1 MIARGLLG
9 HWLFA
14 TSAERRLLPDARL
27 NEATPW
33 VLAIMMFVTVTVAAA
48 ALALANGARLVAA
61 GVEHRYTLQL
71 DGGPAAAVAVA
82 PAIARIGGVTSV
94 RSVGEED
101 MRRTLERWLGSAA
114 LADELEL
121 PGLVELELAPGA
133 SAQAVASAAARR
145 WPGARLIAHG
155 ETLQPLLASLRAL
168 RLLAWG
174 LVLLMAAATAAA
186 VVLAARGALDTNRA
200 TIDVLHGIGATD
212 RQIVRLF
219 ERRIA
224 IDALVGG
231 LAGALAAGAVLA
243 LILGGSAALVDDL
256 AGGPA
261 LRPADV
267 ALLALLPLAGALLAT
282 LVARA
287 AVLRALRRAL

>member
-1 MIARGLLG
+1 MARRLPR

-14 TSAERRLLPDARL
+14 TPAERRLLPDARL
-27 NEATPW
+27 HEATAW

-48 ALALANGARLVAA
+48 GLALANATRLVAA

-71 DGGPAAAVAVA
+71 GGGPAAAASAVGALGELPGVAS
-82 PAIARIGGVTSV
+82 ARA
-94 RSVGEED
+94 VGEGD

-121 PGLVELELAPGA
+121 PAIVEIELAPGA
-133 SAQAVASAAARR
+133 SPRSVGLAAARAH
-145 WPGARLIAHG
+145 PGARLVAHG
-155 ETLQPLLASLRAL
+155 ETLAPLLGSLRAL

-174 LVLLMAAATAAA
+174 LVLLMAVATGAA
-186 VVLAARGALDTNRA
+186 VVLAARGALDNNRP

-212 RQIVRLF
+212 EQIVRLF

-224 IDALVGG
+224 IDALLGG
-231 LAGALAAGAVLA
+231 LAGAAAAAAVLA
-243 LILGGSAALVDDL
+243 LILQGSAALAGDL

-261 LRPADV
+261 LRPADA

-287 AVLRALRRAL
+287 AVLRSLRRAL